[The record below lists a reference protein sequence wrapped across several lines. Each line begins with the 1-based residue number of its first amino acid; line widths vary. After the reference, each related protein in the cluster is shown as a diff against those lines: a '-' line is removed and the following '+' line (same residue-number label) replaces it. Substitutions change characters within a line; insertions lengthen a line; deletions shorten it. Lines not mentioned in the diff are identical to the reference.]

1 MSKAETQI
9 SLVVVSE
16 RRNEVI
22 NSEQR
27 IVTEV
32 AEVLKYYNPL
42 SESSSCL
49 CLSSDQSWNG
59 FSVSSAVFIDIQTV
73 FCSK

>member
-1 MSKAETQI
+1 MTKAEAQI
-9 SLVVVSE
+9 SLVAVCE
-16 RRNEVI
+16 RRSEVI

-42 SESSSCL
+42 SESNSCL
-49 CLSSDQSWNG
+49 CLSSDQSKNG
-59 FSVSSAVFIDIQTV
+59 SSVSSAVFIDI
-73 FCSK
+73 

>member
-1 MSKAETQI
+1 MTKAEAQI
-9 SLVVVSE
+9 SLVVVCE
-16 RRNEVI
+16 RRSEVI

-42 SESSSCL
+42 SESNSCL
-49 CLSSDQSWNG
+49 CLSSDQS
-59 FSVSSAVFIDIQTV
+59 
-73 FCSK
+73 